1 MTKVNIQLFD
11 QDKQGNLHETDQS
24 KAVEIKAIRPG
35 QLGAIAKVVN
45 AIQKDLQDNK
55 EFQDTVIKL
64 FGQYTEGFDIE
75 DLIRSEDFNIFDVL
89 SAFGFLIET
98 VPERTI
104 ELTSVASGIDSAYLE
119 VQDMDT
125 FFEVIEA
132 VVEVNDIEKIVKRV
146 KSLMDKVGKA
156 LNFNKETKQTTSKK
170 Q

>member
-45 AIQKDLQDNK
+45 GIQKDLQDNK

-89 SAFGFLIET
+89 SAFGFLVEK

-132 VVEVNDIEKIVKRV
+132 IVEVNDIEKIVKRV

-156 LNFNKETKQTTSKK
+156 VNFNKGTKQTTSKK

>member
-45 AIQKDLQDNK
+45 GIQKDLQDNK

-89 SAFGFLIET
+89 SAFGFLVEK

-132 VVEVNDIEKIVKRV
+132 IVEVNDIEKIIKRV

-156 LNFNKETKQTTSKK
+156 VNFNKGTKQTTSKK
-170 Q
+170 R

>member
-1 MTKVNIQLFD
+1 MTKVNINLFD

-24 KAVEIKAIRPG
+24 KAIEIKPVRPG
-35 QLGAIAKVVN
+35 QLGAIAKVIN
-45 AIQKDLQDNK
+45 SIQKDLQDNK
-55 EFQDTVIKL
+55 EFQATVTNL

-75 DLIRSEDFNIFDVL
+75 DLIRNEDFNIFDVL
-89 SAFGFLIET
+89 DALGFLIEK

-119 VQDMDT
+119 HQDMDT
-125 FFEVIEA
+125 FFEIIEA

-156 LNFNKETKQTTSKK
+156 MNFNKGTKQTTSKK

>member
-1 MTKVNIQLFD
+1 M
-11 QDKQGNLHETDQS
+11 
-24 KAVEIKAIRPG
+24 
-35 QLGAIAKVVN
+35 
-45 AIQKDLQDNK
+45 QDNK
-55 EFQDTVIKL
+55 EFQATVTNL

-75 DLIRSEDFNIFDVL
+75 DLIRNEDFNIFDVL
-89 SAFGFLIET
+89 DALGFLIEK

-119 VQDMDT
+119 HQDMDT
-125 FFEVIEA
+125 FFEIIEA

-156 LNFNKETKQTTSKK
+156 LNFNKTAKQTTSKK

>member
-1 MTKVNIQLFD
+1 MTKVNIQLFE

-24 KAVEIKAIRPG
+24 QAVEIKAIRPG

-64 FGQYTEGFDIE
+64 FGQYQEG
-75 DLIRSEDFNIFDVL
+75 FNIFDVL

-125 FFEVIEA
+125 FFEIIEA

-156 LNFNKETKQTTSKK
+156 LNFNKEAKQTTSKK

>member
-89 SAFGFLIET
+89 SAFGFLVEK

-132 VVEVNDIEKIVKRV
+132 VVEVNDIEKIIKRV

-156 LNFNKETKQTTSKK
+156 VNFNKGTKQTASKK